1 MGVAVSG
8 ERFDLLESRLN
19 RVELLLY
26 AALATNLADLAG
38 VVA

>member
-1 MGVAVSG
+1 MSV

-38 VVA
+38 VVS